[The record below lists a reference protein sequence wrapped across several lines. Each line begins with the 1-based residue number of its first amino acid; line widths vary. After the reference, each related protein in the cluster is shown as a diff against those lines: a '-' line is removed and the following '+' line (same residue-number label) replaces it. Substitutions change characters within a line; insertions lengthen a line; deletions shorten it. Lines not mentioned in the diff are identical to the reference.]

1 MKLHLPLQLLSAVL
15 ACCALLSTPAYSLD
29 LGANET
35 ITENTDWT
43 ENTNVTANVTLTINP
58 DVTVTQETGS
68 LVIGGHTLTVDGGG
82 TLSILSTATE
92 HTLAADGRLNIQ
104 GGSTLD
110 LTAPDARLSV
120 AQDANWTRFIISVAD
135 NSVLKTRSMAAG
147 DYVFGAR
154 LTNKENLL
162 LSGGGTIEV
171 TATAAETISNIGFTV
186 NEGGGSY
193 LVTNAGTTVK
203 MILNPEKTIQ
213 AVLNDV
219 LTLGGAG
226 NIEGGDANDMFIGNG
241 GLKKVGT
248 GTLTLKYANSFGGGV
263 ELNGGTLI
271 VDHADGMGTN
281 KVLSVT
287 GNAAIG
293 GTSAAYQGLS
303 LSSGVSL
310 DVSAVDTGAGLTI
323 ASGSV
328 SLGAQSSITGNLVLN
343 EGSLSLGGQN
353 TMTGN
358 LSLGTGLFIDASHMT
373 KNGDALLALTGAL
386 TVNGSLLLEN
396 ADGVS
401 WSAGTYNL
409 ISATEGVTGDLAN
422 TILLGTQYMGN
433 WDTADNV
440 LKFVVTELTSISW
453 TGGGDAGAERLR
465 QQHRHAEPCL
475 LCRWGGQ
482 GSHPRHH
489 HGFPGG

>member
-1 MKLHLPLQLLSAVL
+1 M
-15 ACCALLSTPAYSLD
+15 
-29 LGANET
+29 
-35 ITENTDWT
+35 
-43 ENTNVTANVTLTINP
+43 
-58 DVTVTQETGS
+58 
-68 LVIGGHTLTVDGGG
+68 
-82 TLSILSTATE
+82 
-92 HTLAADGRLNIQ
+92 
-104 GGSTLD
+104 
-110 LTAPDARLSV
+110 
-120 AQDANWTRFIISVAD
+120 
-135 NSVLKTRSMAAG
+135 
-147 DYVFGAR
+147 
-154 LTNKENLL
+154 L

-310 DVSAVDTGAGLTI
+310 DVSAGGYRCGVD
-323 ASGSV
+323 
-328 SLGAQSSITGNLVLN
+328 
-343 EGSLSLGGQN
+343 
-353 TMTGN
+353 
-358 LSLGTGLFIDASHMT
+358 HC
-373 KNGDALLALTGAL
+373 
-386 TVNGSLLLEN
+386 
-396 ADGVS
+396 
-401 WSAGTYNL
+401 
-409 ISATEGVTGDLAN
+409 
-422 TILLGTQYMGN
+422 
-433 WDTADNV
+433 
-440 LKFVVTELTSISW
+440 
-453 TGGGDAGAERLR
+453 LR
-465 QQHRHAEPCL
+465 QCFPGRTKFNHRQSGFK
-475 LCRWGGQ
+475 R
-482 GSHPRHH
+482 
-489 HGFPGG
+489 GFPVPGRPEHDDRQSESGNRPVH